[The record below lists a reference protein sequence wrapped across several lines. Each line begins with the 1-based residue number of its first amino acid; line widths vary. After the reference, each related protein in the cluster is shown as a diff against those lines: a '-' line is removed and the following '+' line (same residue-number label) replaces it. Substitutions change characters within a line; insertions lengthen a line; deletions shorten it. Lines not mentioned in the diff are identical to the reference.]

1 MRKNCTGDS
10 GLLVTAAASLRARI
24 RATFVG
30 NSVRGRFARGAA
42 WMVLGGL
49 AGQVISAAGSVVVA
63 RLLGKVRLGE
73 LGMLLSTIGM
83 FNLVAELSLG
93 VTASKH
99 VAQYRTSDPNR
110 AGRILG
116 LAHITGWLSGLVT
129 AGLVFLLAGLLADRA
144 LAAPNLAP
152 YLRLASPVLLLTALS
167 GVQSGA
173 LVGIEAFRPL
183 SSRRIVLTSVQTL
196 LGIVGVWAYGIAG
209 ALLAS
214 LVSGVIGL
222 LWIRQLL
229 LHECRGRGIAISYR
243 GVGRESSIL
252 WRFALPSMMSGLLFT
267 PVLWAANALLVRMP
281 GGFGELGAFNAAN
294 QWRTLILWVPG
305 ILGSVTLPMLSTF
318 LAEGNASRYVRTLK
332 VNLLINVAVGL
343 AVALPISLAAPWIMA
358 MYGRGFRDS
367 WLALVALCFAGVL
380 QGAGHVVGSALTSLG
395 RMWWG
400 FALNGIWAIEILTAT
415 VLLRHRGAIG
425 LAEAYLISYV
435 LHTLQTAVLTFV
447 VLPRHI
453 RRVGVRS
460 ETSCG
465 G

>member
-1 MRKNCTGDS
+1 
-10 GLLVTAAASLRARI
+10 
-24 RATFVG
+24 
-30 NSVRGRFARGAA
+30 
-42 WMVLGGL
+42 
-49 AGQVISAAGSVVVA
+49 
-63 RLLGKVRLGE
+63 
-73 LGMLLSTIGM
+73 
-83 FNLVAELSLG
+83 
-93 VTASKH
+93 
-99 VAQYRTSDPNR
+99 
-110 AGRILG
+110 
-116 LAHITGWLSGLVT
+116 
-129 AGLVFLLAGLLADRA
+129 
-144 LAAPNLAP
+144 
-152 YLRLASPVLLLTALS
+152 
-167 GVQSGA
+167 
-173 LVGIEAFRPL
+173 
-183 SSRRIVLTSVQTL
+183 
-196 LGIVGVWAYGIAG
+196 
-209 ALLAS
+209 
-214 LVSGVIGL
+214 
-222 LWIRQLL
+222 
-229 LHECRGRGIAISYR
+229 
-243 GVGRESSIL
+243 
-252 WRFALPSMMSGLLFT
+252 
-267 PVLWAANALLVRMP
+267 
-281 GGFGELGAFNAAN
+281 
-294 QWRTLILWVPG
+294 LILWVPG